1 MCACFLPDE
10 CEETSRS
17 HLASASN
24 SAYMCAP
31 QHGHPDMQDASAMPD
46 PQQDEGHRQLQ
57 RLIESLSATL
67 ALVQQHAQRYAGA
80 QTLIERGDILHAAII
95 SVEDRLHPRS
105 RLDDMGQLRD
115 AMYTV
120 AGRRSRR
127 A

>member
-1 MCACFLPDE
+1 MRDFFMPNE
-10 CEETSRS
+10 CEQASRY

-24 SAYMCAP
+24 SAFMHAP
-31 QHGHPDMQDASAMPD
+31 QHGHPDMQEPPAMPD

-80 QTLIERGDILHAAII
+80 QTLIERGDILHAAIV

-105 RLDDMGQLRD
+105 RLDDLGQLRD
-115 AMYTV
+115 AMYIV
-120 AGRRSRR
+120 AGRRNR
-127 A
+127 